1 MHVHIRSMHP
11 VLRYLR
17 SYIYSLNRGIPP
29 VSTGSIGPVPE
40 GIQYRRVIRLLPLSI
55 LYITASSTLLIHK
68 FKMSSS
74 INGKTSQK
82 AVVCHGAVDLRV
94 VSPSF
99 SAPHWTMTADSKEP
113 TSDDDLEELVEGLR
127 Q

>member
-1 MHVHIRSMHP
+1 MHP

-55 LYITASSTLLIHK
+55 LYITTSSTLLINK

-74 INGKTSQK
+74 VNGKTSQK

-94 VSPSF
+94 VSLSF
-99 SAPHWTMTADSKEP
+99 FARHVWAIRSVLRERRPENDSGSP
-113 TSDDDLEELVEGLR
+113 GNYSSL
-127 Q
+127 